1 MFTMDDLLE
10 VAIKMEKN
18 GEAVYR
24 KSLKKI
30 RQKALTDLLSWM
42 AAEEAAHGRWF
53 LEQKKRLALQPEE
66 KALKEMI
73 PEVLQDMM
81 GENAL
86 SLDEV
91 EFDKISTPLELLN
104 TFIEFEK
111 ETIRFYE
118 LLEMF
123 IEAEEVHKGLKTIIQ
138 EEKTHV
144 EKLTDMAAAL
154 EIGRASC
161 RERV

>member
-10 VAIKMEKN
+10 MAVKMEKN

-24 KSLKKI
+24 RSLTKI

-53 LEQKKRLALQPEE
+53 LEQQNRLALQPEE

-73 PEVLQDMM
+73 PEALQDMM
-81 GENAL
+81 GESAL
-86 SLDEV
+86 CLDEV
-91 EFDKISTPLELLN
+91 KFDKISAPLELLN

-111 ETIRFYE
+111 DTIRFYE

-123 IEAEEVHKGLKTIIQ
+123 IEAEEVRKGLKIIIQ
-138 EEKTHV
+138 EENAHV
-144 EKLTDMAAAL
+144 EKLTEMAAAL
-154 EIGRASC
+154 R
-161 RERV
+161 

>member
-10 VAIKMEKN
+10 VAVKMEKN
-18 GEAVYR
+18 GEAVYL

-73 PEVLQDMM
+73 PQVLEDMM

-111 ETIRFYE
+111 ETIQFYE

-123 IEAEEVHKGLKTIIQ
+123 IETEEVLKGLKTIIR

-144 EKLTDMAAAL
+144 EKLADMV
-154 EIGRASC
+154 ASLG
-161 RERV
+161 

>member
-10 VAIKMEKN
+10 VAVKMEKN

-24 KSLKKI
+24 NALKKI

-73 PEVLQDMM
+73 PQVLQDMM
-81 GENAL
+81 GEKTL

-111 ETIRFYE
+111 DTIKFYE

-123 IEAEEVHKGLKTIIQ
+123 IESEEVLKGLKTIIQ

-144 EKLTDMAAAL
+144 EKLTAMAGSL
-154 EIGRASC
+154 G
-161 RERV
+161 

>member
-10 VAIKMEKN
+10 MAVKMEKN

-73 PEVLQDMM
+73 PQVLQDMM
-81 GENAL
+81 GEKTL

-91 EFDKISTPLELLN
+91 EFDKISTPLELLT

-111 ETIRFYE
+111 DTIKFYE

-123 IEAEEVHKGLKTIIQ
+123 IDAEDVRKGLKTIIR
-138 EEKTHV
+138 EENSHV
-144 EKLTDMAAAL
+144 EKLTAMIADL
-154 EIGRASC
+154 G
-161 RERV
+161 

>member
-1 MFTMDDLLE
+1 MDDLLE
-10 VAIKMEKN
+10 MAVKNGKN

-53 LEQKKRLALQPEE
+53 LEQKNRLALHPEE

-91 EFDKISTPLELLN
+91 EFDKISTTLELLT

-118 LLEMF
+118 LLDMF
-123 IEAEEVHKGLKTIIQ
+123 IETEEVRKGLKTIIR
-138 EEKTHV
+138 EENAHV
-144 EKLTDMAAAL
+144 EKLTHMAASL
-154 EIGRASC
+154 D
-161 RERV
+161 

>member
-1 MFTMDDLLE
+1 MDDLLE
-10 VAIKMEKN
+10 VAVKMEKN

-24 KSLKKI
+24 NALKKI

-73 PEVLQDMM
+73 PQVLQDMM
-81 GENAL
+81 GEKTL

-111 ETIRFYE
+111 DTIKFYE

-123 IEAEEVHKGLKTIIQ
+123 IESEEVLKGLKTIIQ

-144 EKLTDMAAAL
+144 EKLTAMAGSL
-154 EIGRASC
+154 G
-161 RERV
+161 

>member
-10 VAIKMEKN
+10 VAVKMEKN

-42 AAEEAAHGRWF
+42 AAEEAAHSRWF

-111 ETIRFYE
+111 ETIQFYE
-118 LLEMF
+118 LLDMF
-123 IEAEEVHKGLKTIIQ
+123 IETEEVRKGLKTIIQ
-138 EEKTHV
+138 EENAHV
-144 EKLTDMAAAL
+144 EKLANMAAAL
-154 EIGRASC
+154 R
-161 RERV
+161 

>member
-30 RQKALTDLLSWM
+30 RQKPLTDLLSWM

-73 PEVLQDMM
+73 PQVLQDMM
-81 GENAL
+81 GEKAL

-111 ETIRFYE
+111 ETIQFYE

-123 IEAEEVHKGLKTIIQ
+123 IESEEVLKGLKTIIQ

-144 EKLTDMAAAL
+144 EKLTAMAAAF
-154 EIGRASC
+154 R
-161 RERV
+161 

>member
-10 VAIKMEKN
+10 VAVKMEKN
-18 GEAVYR
+18 GETVYR

-73 PEVLQDMM
+73 PQVLQDMM
-81 GENAL
+81 GESAL

-111 ETIRFYE
+111 ETIQFYE

-123 IEAEEVHKGLKTIIQ
+123 IETEEVLKGLKTIIR

-144 EKLTDMAAAL
+144 EKLADMV
-154 EIGRASC
+154 ASLG
-161 RERV
+161 

>member
-1 MFTMDDLLE
+1 MDDLLE
-10 VAIKMEKN
+10 VAVKMEKN
-18 GEAVYR
+18 GEVVYR

-30 RQKALTDLLSWM
+30 RQKPLTDLLSWM

-53 LEQKKRLALQPEE
+53 LEQKNRLALQPEE

-81 GENAL
+81 GENTL

-144 EKLTDMAAAL
+144 EKLTDMATAL
-154 EIGRASC
+154 G
-161 RERV
+161 

>member
-10 VAIKMEKN
+10 VAVKMEKN
-18 GEAVYR
+18 GEVVYR

-30 RQKALTDLLSWM
+30 RQKPLTDLLSWM

-53 LEQKKRLALQPEE
+53 LEQKNRLALQPEE

-81 GENAL
+81 GENTL

-144 EKLTDMAAAL
+144 EKLTDMATAL
-154 EIGRASC
+154 G
-161 RERV
+161 

>member
-10 VAIKMEKN
+10 VAVKMEKN

-53 LEQKKRLALQPEE
+53 LEQKNRLALQPEE

-81 GENAL
+81 GEKAL

-104 TFIEFEK
+104 IFIEFEK
-111 ETIRFYE
+111 ETIKFYE

-123 IEAEEVHKGLKTIIQ
+123 IESEEVRKGLKTIIR

-144 EKLTDMAAAL
+144 EKLADMAASL
-154 EIGRASC
+154 G
-161 RERV
+161 

>member
-1 MFTMDDLLE
+1 MFTMDDLWE
-10 VAIKMEKN
+10 VAVKMEKN

-30 RQKALTDLLSWM
+30 RQKPLTDLLSWM

-81 GENAL
+81 GEKAL

-91 EFDKISTPLELLN
+91 EFDKISTPLVLLN

-144 EKLTDMAAAL
+144 EKLADMAAAL
-154 EIGRASC
+154 G
-161 RERV
+161 

>member
-1 MFTMDDLLE
+1 MDDLLE
-10 VAIKMEKN
+10 VAVKMEKN

-53 LEQKKRLALQPEE
+53 LEQKNRLALQPEE

-81 GENAL
+81 GENTL
-86 SLDEV
+86 SLDDV

-144 EKLTDMAAAL
+144 EKLTDMATAL
-154 EIGRASC
+154 G
-161 RERV
+161 

>member
-1 MFTMDDLLE
+1 
-10 VAIKMEKN
+10 
-18 GEAVYR
+18 
-24 KSLKKI
+24 
-30 RQKALTDLLSWM
+30 M

-91 EFDKISTPLELLN
+91 EFDKISTPLELLT

-123 IEAEEVHKGLKTIIQ
+123 IEDKKVLEGLKTIIQ
-138 EEKTHV
+138 EENTHV
-144 EKLTDMAAAL
+144 EKLAGMATAL
-154 EIGRASC
+154 R
-161 RERV
+161 

>member
-10 VAIKMEKN
+10 VAVKMEKN

-53 LEQKKRLALQPEE
+53 LEQKNRLALQPEE

-81 GENAL
+81 GENTL

-144 EKLTDMAAAL
+144 EKLTDMATAL
-154 EIGRASC
+154 G
-161 RERV
+161 

>member
-1 MFTMDDLLE
+1 
-10 VAIKMEKN
+10 
-18 GEAVYR
+18 
-24 KSLKKI
+24 
-30 RQKALTDLLSWM
+30 
-42 AAEEAAHGRWF
+42 
-53 LEQKKRLALQPEE
+53 EQKKRLALQPEE

-81 GENAL
+81 GDKAL

-118 LLEMF
+118 LLDMF
-123 IEAEEVHKGLKTIIQ
+123 IETEEVRKGLKTILR
-138 EEKTHV
+138 EENAHV
-144 EKLTDMAAAL
+144 EKLTDMAAVL
-154 EIGRASC
+154 R
-161 RERV
+161 